1 MDFVVV
7 NHFWVVKQVV
17 PMPQLAV
24 NVVLGST
31 YLHKLFLCQSSA
43 LPFEPLTTLFDRRT
57 FAANEVPERVAFRR

>member
-31 YLHKLFLCQSSA
+31 YLRKVFLRKSLFL
-43 LPFEPLTTLFDRRT
+43 PFGPLTTLFAHRAD
-57 FAANEVPERVAFRR
+57 AANEVRE